1 MNKID
6 KQPSSSASYTTIDRK
21 VHRGLVTVLI
31 VVMSLELI
39 FLLLGAQWLSAFL
52 VFMILVVA
60 LLPFILRNNF
70 NVIIPA
76 EFHMMAVVFV
86 FAALFLGEI
95 REFYQRIWWWDVAL
109 HTIAG
114 LLMGILG
121 FLLIYVLNESK
132 RVELYMTPGFMA
144 FFAFVFAVAT
154 GAIWEIFEFG
164 MDQIFGLN
172 MQKEMLGDP
181 SGLTDTMWDMIVNAI
196 GALIISITGWI
207 YLKNNKTFIIQGWI
221 HNFIEKNPDL
231 FNK

>member
-1 MNKID
+1 MTKPEKD
-6 KQPSSSASYTTIDRK
+6 TSSPASYTSIDRK
-21 VHRGLVTVLI
+21 VHRGLVAVLI
-31 VVMSLELI
+31 VVMSIELV
-39 FLLLGAQWLSAFL
+39 LLLIGTQWLSAFL
-52 VFMILVVA
+52 VFMILCVA
-60 LLPFILRNNF
+60 LLPFILKNKF

-76 EFHMMAVVFV
+76 EFHMMAVIFV

-109 HTIAG
+109 HTVAG

-154 GAIWEIFEFG
+154 GTIWEIFEFG

-172 MQKEMLGDP
+172 MQKEMWGDP

-196 GALIISITGWI
+196 GALLVSVTGWL
-207 YLKNNKTFIIQGWI
+207 YLRQNKTFIIQEWI
-221 HNFIEKNPDL
+221 HKFIEKNPGL
-231 FNK
+231 FSK